1 MAKLCTW
8 NSSSIFKKAANAQDA
23 HEAIRPTS
31 ALRDPE
37 TVKPFMSRDQFRL
50 YKLVWERFMAS
61 QMASAIM
68 DTLSVDIEAGETIF
82 RAAGSKVRFPGF
94 MKVYV
99 EGNDDGKTE
108 EDKLLPPLQPGDK
121 LKKKRLSRSSILHN
135 RLPVIRKRDWWRRWK
150 NWV

>member
-1 MAKLCTW
+1 
-8 NSSSIFKKAANAQDA
+8 
-23 HEAIRPTS
+23 
-31 ALRDPE
+31 
-37 TVKPFMSRDQFRL
+37 MSRDQFRL

-135 RLPVIRKRDWWRRWK
+135 RLPVIRKRDW
-150 NWV
+150 

>member
-1 MAKLCTW
+1 
-8 NSSSIFKKAANAQDA
+8 
-23 HEAIRPTS
+23 
-31 ALRDPE
+31 
-37 TVKPFMSRDQFRL
+37 MSRDQFRL

-121 LKKKRLSRSSILHN
+121 LKKKQLSRSSILHN
-135 RLPVIRKRDWWRRWK
+135 RLPVIRKRDWLRRWK